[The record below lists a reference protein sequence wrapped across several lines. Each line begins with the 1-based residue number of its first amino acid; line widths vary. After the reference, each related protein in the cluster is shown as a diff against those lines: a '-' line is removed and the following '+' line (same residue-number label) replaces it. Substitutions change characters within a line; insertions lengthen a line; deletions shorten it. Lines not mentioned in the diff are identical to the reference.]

1 MPPDDR
7 RAALVEATLP
17 LLRELGVAVSTRQI
31 ADAAGVAEGTIFRV
45 FPDKNALLVATV
57 LRGMAAPERG
67 LDELVDVRADLRTRL
82 NQAIERMTGAIAALG
97 RLPEVMRSLMINPDT
112 RDQVTDQMTENRS
125 RTLAAFADLLAPDA
139 HRLRVSV
146 PQAARIML
154 VMIFS
159 TAGVFDNSDTLTTEE
174 IVAVLLDGL
183 LVPAADAPE
192 SETPTNASSTDTG
205 AAAC

>member
-82 NQAIERMTGAIAALG
+82 NQVIERMTGAIVALG

-112 RDQVTDQMTENRS
+112 RGQVTDQMTENRS
-125 RTLAAFADLLAPDA
+125 RTLAVFADLLAPDA